1 MFVLDLSVRKRERDD
16 ETQPFAPRTDTDAHL
31 SMQSQWVD
39 ATPSTVWI
47 TPNIQHAAPA
57 LGIAPIAEPQKPIH
71 PLQPTTMPPLLT
83 PLVSREALTM
93 PSPNSLTTT
102 NTITHSIPPL
112 IPNTAEESST
122 SMIISSETAES
133 DVNDIWKHA
142 GLAREYGGVKKSGVR
157 R

>member
-1 MFVLDLSVRKRERDD
+1 
-16 ETQPFAPRTDTDAHL
+16 
-31 SMQSQWVD
+31 
-39 ATPSTVWI
+39 
-47 TPNIQHAAPA
+47 
-57 LGIAPIAEPQKPIH
+57 
-71 PLQPTTMPPLLT
+71 MPPLLT

-93 PSPNSLTTT
+93 PSLPSIPTLPPLLSNSLTTT

-133 DVNDIWKHA
+133 DVNNIWKHA